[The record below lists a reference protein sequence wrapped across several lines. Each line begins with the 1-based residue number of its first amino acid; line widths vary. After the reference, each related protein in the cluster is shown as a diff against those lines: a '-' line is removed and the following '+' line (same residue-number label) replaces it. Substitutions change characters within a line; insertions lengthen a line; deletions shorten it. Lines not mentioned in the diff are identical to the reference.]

1 MTDLQKANQRAERWK
16 GMCGICAIW
25 LVGMFAI
32 SLTQAIA
39 EDRQRAR
46 RINAYVRNVELIR
59 EERGYV
65 APPLGKPTNV
75 YIDTSRLVSGD
86 GKSWSTAYASL
97 SDLEQAE

>member
-46 RINAYVRNVELIR
+46 RINAYVRNVELLQA
-59 EERGYV
+59 ESGYV
-65 APPLGKPTNV
+65 PPPSGTV
-75 YIDTSRLVSGD
+75 YIDTDRLVSGD
-86 GKSWSTAYASL
+86 GRSWSTTYASL